1 MIKNK
6 KKAII
11 LIEQFKTITIPWREK
26 SMGAWNWIEKD
37 QKNWTKST
45 NKGKRINYAK
55 RFKIKK

>member
-26 SMGAWNWIEKD
+26 SMGA
-37 QKNWTKST
+37 
-45 NKGKRINYAK
+45 
-55 RFKIKK
+55 